1 MYIEGIG
8 RISQEKVLQ
17 IFTNEAKGAL
27 KNGDMSKHELGIIY
41 KKEMVKRKSKCGN
54 FPDTFHKCFSRI
66 SDELVEKLT
75 VSQLAEL
82 TDAFNQCYIDA
93 KHECD

>member
-1 MYIEGIG
+1 M
-8 RISQEKVLQ
+8 
-17 IFTNEAKGAL
+17 
-27 KNGDMSKHELGIIY
+27 
-41 KKEMVKRKSKCGN
+41 EMVKRESKCGN
-54 FPDTFHKCFSRI
+54 FPDTFRKCFSRI